1 MRSALKWKT
10 ISNYIASILYLLFL
24 AAIVVALVGALLFFA
39 RIQTSLADVPTARSA
54 LTVLSFVLSPY
65 SLLLLLC
72 FLLHTAY
79 SWLSTVSPG

>member
-39 RIQTSLADVPTARSA
+39 RIQTSLISASFSVLPTPGSLPSTLVGA
-54 LTVLSFVLSPY
+54 LL
-65 SLLLLLC
+65 
-72 FLLHTAY
+72 FLLIY
-79 SWLSTVSPG
+79 RPV